1 MYTIYKRTTPDGR
14 VYIGK
19 TTQTIKKR
27 AVGNGNGYK
36 NNEAFYAAIQKY
48 GWENVESSILAT
60 TDSEE
65 ESVILESKYI
75 KLYDSTN
82 PEKGYNKSLGN
93 YYTENP
99 KTFGQKV
106 RFYRIKRGL
115 SITELSKL
123 TGLSESAIKL
133 YECGERKHPIPVAKM
148 ALASA
153 FKVKPSELDGDR
165 EEDTNGGKADNPD

>member
-1 MYTIYKRTTPDGR
+1 MYTIYKRTTPDGK

-19 TTQTIKKR
+19 TTQTLEKR

-36 NNEAFYAAIQKY
+36 NNEAFYAAIQEF
-48 GWENVESSILAT
+48 GWKNVESVILAT

-65 ESVILESKYI
+65 ESVMLESKYI
-75 KLYDSTN
+75 KLYESTN

-93 YYTENP
+93 YYTEKP

-106 RFYRIKRGL
+106 RFYRTKRGL
-115 SITELSKL
+115 SISELSKL

-153 FKVKPSELDGDR
+153 FKVKPSELDDDR
-165 EEDTNGGKADNPD
+165 EENDVNE